1 MHSKFDGLTFVS
13 QESYYAALVQSTGC
27 SDQLVQAYVND
38 VCHAPFTAD
47 QYLSVLA
54 AMESWLDTG
63 ARLDAT
69 LLPTSKGFDLT
80 YIPPPW
86 PF

>member
-1 MHSKFDGLTFVS
+1 VINWYRHF
-13 QESYYAALVQSTGC
+13 
-27 SDQLVQAYVND
+27 ND
-38 VCHAPFTAD
+38 VGHGLFSAD

-63 ARLDAT
+63 VRPDAT
-69 LLPTSKGFDLT
+69 LLPASKGFDLGFL
-80 YIPPPW
+80 PPW

>member
-1 MHSKFDGLTFVS
+1 MHSKFDGLVFVS
-13 QESYYAALVQSTGC
+13 QESYYAALVQAAGY

-38 VCHAPFTAD
+38 VGHGLFSAD

-54 AMESWLDTG
+54 AMESWLGTG
-63 ARLDAT
+63 VRPDESRLPA
-69 LLPTSKGFDLT
+69 SKGFDLGFV
-80 YIPPPW
+80 PPAW